1 MLSIIC
7 PDKVNV
13 NLSLHFLNESTNLKI
28 SFLSTKKTKG
38 QNFEH
43 VPISFLDVLEEKC
56 NATKTMTK
64 HPVWYIFYLQLSL
77 AHRLSDVDLIL
88 AWSFPFANA

>member
-13 NLSLHFLNESTNLKI
+13 NLSLHFLNEPTNLKI

-38 QNFEH
+38 QNFEN
-43 VPISFLDVLEEKC
+43 VLTSFLDVLEEKC
-56 NATKTMTK
+56 NVTKTMTK

-77 AHRLSDVDLIL
+77 AHRLGDVDLIL
-88 AWSFPFANA
+88 VWSFPFANA